1 MHAKLTAAELEDG
14 VLTERHGVL
23 SVCMALAALCFGS
36 GTRAPGKV
44 ELTWTDATFRRL
56 VLLLLSECVSRAAR
70 VYLRFKSSDAGDG
83 KAVGQEVV
91 SEQSISRRLVQQ
103 VLVLNKEALA
113 RTPDAQSADRYK
125 VSRHVECLTP
135 ISDGHKNIFL
145 SDVFHVDVQS
155 GMKASSRFFSTR
167 LITNCSVQGLVAT
180 LLFHFLPFEAT
191 REGGA
196 DEAQTMREAILA
208 GDLSMRSFLQLLL
221 HGRLGQRDVGRDAT
235 ATSTCHA
242 GDLQGLRHRLQVA
255 LYLQGIVY
263 HNAALRSGGCSD
275 LAHALL
281 GEDPQVFL
289 NKVACEEFAIQR
301 RELEVEQAM
310 QAAKNAREMS
320 KMQREAAMVLKQEA
334 FLRSDH
340 RDFTKVFT
348 QEEVDK
354 LNKCRPLDDQLQ
366 LSTSGLLLHHCAC
379 PSCPQYLQDL
389 RTSRDRLAGGSRR
402 HGLWKHLAIY
412 YQPTSHRYELKGFHR
427 VLQLRTVEPFLRG
440 LGMCAQK
447 LFQGGKV
454 AEGEAVKA
462 QESFVQ
468 EFLELYE
475 AALQPLR
482 LKPYDR
488 ENTIKCVEH
497 HFRVQLE
504 ALSHS

>member
-1 MHAKLTAAELEDG
+1 MYAKLTAVELEDG

-44 ELTWTDATFRRL
+44 QLTWTDAAFRRL

-70 VYLRFKSSDAGDG
+70 VYLRFKSSAGDG
-83 KAVGQEVV
+83 KAVGREVV

-103 VLVLNKEALA
+103 VLVLNKEALT

-125 VSRHVECLTP
+125 VSRHVDCLTP
-135 ISDGHKNIFL
+135 ISD
-145 SDVFHVDVQS
+145 DVFHVDVQS

-180 LLFHFLPFEAT
+180 LLFHFLPFDAT

-208 GDLSMRSFLQLLL
+208 RDLSMRSFLQLLL
-221 HGRLGQRDVGRDAT
+221 HGRLGQRDATAASQLDAT
-235 ATSTCHA
+235 ATSTCHEK
-242 GDLQGLRHRLQVA
+242 DLQDLRHRLQVA
-255 LYLQGIVY
+255 LYLQGIIY
-263 HNAALRSGGCSD
+263 HNAALRSGGSSD
-275 LAHALL
+275 LARALL

-289 NKVACEEFAIQR
+289 NKVAREEFAIQK
-301 RELEVEQAM
+301 RELEVEETM

-320 KMQREAAMVLKQEA
+320 KMQRETAMVLKQEE

-354 LNKCRPLDDQLQ
+354 LNECRPLDDQLQ

-389 RTSRDRLAGGSRR
+389 RTSRDRLAGESRR

-412 YQPTSHRYELKGFHR
+412 YQPTSHRYEIKGFHR
-427 VLQLRTVEPFLRG
+427 LLQLRPVEPFLRG
-440 LGMCAQK
+440 LSMCAKK

-454 AEGEAVKA
+454 AEGEALKA
-462 QESFVQ
+462 QEAYVQ
-468 EFLELYE
+468 GFLELYE

-482 LKPYDR
+482 LKSYDR
-488 ENTIKCVEH
+488 ECTIKCVEH